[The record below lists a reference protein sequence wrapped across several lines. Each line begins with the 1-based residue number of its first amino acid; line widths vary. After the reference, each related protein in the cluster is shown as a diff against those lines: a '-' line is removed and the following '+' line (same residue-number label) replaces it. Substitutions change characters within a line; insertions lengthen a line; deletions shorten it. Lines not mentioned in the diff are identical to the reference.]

1 MDTFEKYIMPEP
13 NSGCWLWTGSVT
25 RHGHGTFHVK
35 RKTVSAHRLAFE
47 RFKGRI
53 PDGLYV
59 LHKCDVRCC
68 VNPDHLWVGT
78 QSDNLKDMA
87 SKGRSCLGEKNTRA
101 KLTESDVLLIR
112 ASSKPYAELAKDYGV
127 HEQLI
132 YQIRKRIIWRH
143 I

>member
-13 NSGCWLWTGSVT
+13 NSGCWLWTGAVT
-25 RHGHGTFHVK
+25 KHGHGTFHVK

-47 RFKGRI
+47 RSKGKI

-68 VNPDHLWVGT
+68 VNPDHLWIGT

-87 SKGRSCLGEKNTRA
+87 SKGRSSLGEKNKRA
-101 KLTESDVLLIR
+101 KLTETDVRLIR
-112 ASSKPYAELAKDYGV
+112 ASSDPYAELARRYGV